1 MMLFSSTI
9 YLFAF
14 LPFVWIGYFLLKPF
28 RRVSNVFL
36 LIVSLL
42 FYAFGEPIFVWLM
55 ITSIVV
61 NYFLGLWSEKVEHGS
76 KAGKWLMFWM
86 LLYNIGI
93 LFVFKYLGPTM
104 MFINTQGNYQLPIPD
119 FLLPIGIS
127 FFTFQSISYVVDIY
141 RKNAKA
147 QHNILNVGLYISFF
161 PQLIAGPIVRYN
173 TIAWEIENRRENWN
187 DFSTG
192 MNRFVIGL
200 AKKVLLSNTIAIVAD
215 RAFLQVNDGLSL
227 VFAWVGAIA
236 YGLQIYYDF
245 SGYSDMAIGLGLMLG
260 FHFDENFNFPYIA
273 QSVSE
278 FWRRWHISLGQWFRD
293 YVYFPLGGSRV
304 SNPDIL
310 IRNLFVVWLL
320 TGIWHGAKETFIVWG
335 LWFFIFILIE
345 KLFPFMKWMRKK
357 GRVWPRVYTLLV
369 VLFGWVLF
377 RSNSMTDAFSY
388 FGSMLN
394 PLKSHFLISQDLMYL
409 KEYGLFLMAGLIF
422 AVPLKPIKGMK
433 WISPIAMWLLF
444 MISVTYLVKG
454 TYNPF
459 IYFNF

>member
-1 MMLFSSTI
+1 M
-9 YLFAF
+9 
-14 LPFVWIGYFLLKPF
+14 
-28 RRVSNVFL
+28 
-36 LIVSLL
+36 
-42 FYAFGEPIFVWLM
+42 
-55 ITSIVV
+55 
-61 NYFLGLWSEKVEHGS
+61 
-76 KAGKWLMFWM
+76 
-86 LLYNIGI
+86 
-93 LFVFKYLGPTM
+93 
-104 MFINTQGNYQLPIPD
+104 
-119 FLLPIGIS
+119 
-127 FFTFQSISYVVDIY
+127 DIY

-215 RAFLQVNDGLSL
+215 RAFLQVNDGLSF